1 MGVRAVGVRAV
12 GVRAGD
18 VKTGWY
24 GCEGCGCGGV
34 GCMCLLCSCD
44 GRCDVDVTS
53 SVQPHVV
60 DRADSDCSSSPFLPG
75 ASHPGPGVPPEEGC
89 LVV

>member
-1 MGVRAVGVRAV
+1 MRAVGC
-12 GVRAGD
+12 
-18 VKTGWY
+18 
-24 GCEGCGCGGV
+24 GCEGCGCEGWGCGGV

-60 DRADSDCSSSPFLPG
+60 DRANSDCSSSPFLPG

-89 LVV
+89 PVV